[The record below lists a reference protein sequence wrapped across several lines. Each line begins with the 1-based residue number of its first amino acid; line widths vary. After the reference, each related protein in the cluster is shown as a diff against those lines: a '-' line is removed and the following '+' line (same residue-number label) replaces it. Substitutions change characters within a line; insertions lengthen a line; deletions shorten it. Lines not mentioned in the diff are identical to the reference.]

1 MRKAGSSY
9 SIFHFECQHEI
20 KFFVRI
26 LFSLSL
32 APPLFR
38 SHVRERAC
46 IPLASFICC
55 HCYFNNPKKQNINW
69 ILSIWNA
76 KPKKNKKK
84 YWNKVNVLFRILP
97 LEMNAFWKI
106 TSFTLQS
113 VAWCICLYICIVYST
128 IDWKSVVCDI
138 DSCVLANRRPWFIIP
153 AKISIIWWLCQA

>member
-26 LFSLSL
+26 LFSLS
-32 APPLFR
+32 R
-38 SHVRERAC
+38 SPSFSLSCERERAR

-76 KPKKNKKK
+76 KPKKKQKKN
-84 YWNKVNVLFRILP
+84 WNEVNVLFRILP
-97 LEMNAFWKI
+97 LEMHFEKLLHSHCKAWRGAFVYI
-106 TSFTLQS
+106 FALFIQQS
-113 VAWCICLYICIVYST
+113 IENQ
-128 IDWKSVVCDI
+128 
-138 DSCVLANRRPWFIIP
+138 SCVILTVACWRIEDHD
-153 AKISIIWWLCQA
+153 L